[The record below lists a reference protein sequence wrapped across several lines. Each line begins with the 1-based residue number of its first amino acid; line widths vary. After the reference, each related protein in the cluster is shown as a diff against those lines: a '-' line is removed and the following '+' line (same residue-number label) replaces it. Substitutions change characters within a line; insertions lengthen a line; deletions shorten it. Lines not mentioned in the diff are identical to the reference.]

1 MTNRSSIYITLCLL
15 LVAGVWTTSCER
27 LIPSES
33 DQVLARVGSQTLTL
47 DEVRHSISDD
57 QFEVDSLRI
66 IERYRS
72 NWIRQQL
79 KAQEAVRLGLHEV
92 PEVQR
97 RIEQA
102 RRAILADAFNDAM
115 HSEINANPPDR
126 AQVHAYYES
135 NRNRFVLAESY
146 VQYRHMISAT
156 LANARSARNALLQGA
171 EWDEVVG
178 RYAANPRQVHLLSSQ
193 YNPMSTAAREF
204 GDLNE
209 TLQVMGITEI
219 SSIRQINGQ
228 YHFVQVMDVREAGE
242 HPELEWIMTRIADWM
257 MVDQKRK
264 RLREVEQ
271 SLYLQAQANNE
282 VFVFDLNLPDREIPW
297 APDSL

>member
-1 MTNRSSIYITLCLL
+1 MKNRRSHYLALCVWLA
-15 LVAGVWTTSCER
+15 AGLWASSCER
-27 LIPSES
+27 LIPAES
-33 DQVLARVGSQTLTL
+33 DQVLARVGSHTLTL
-47 DEVRHSISDD
+47 EEVRQSISED
-57 QFEVDSLRI
+57 QFQADSLRI

-79 KAQEAVRLGLHEV
+79 KAQEAVRLGLHDV

-102 RRAILADAFNDAM
+102 RRAILADAFNNAV
-115 HSEINANPPDR
+115 HSELNANPPDR
-126 AQVHAYYES
+126 SQVHAYYES
-135 NRNRFVLAESY
+135 NRDRFVLAESH
-146 VQYRHMISAT
+146 VLYRHMISANVS
-156 LANARSARNALLQGA
+156 NARSARNALLQGV
-171 EWDEVVG
+171 EWDEIVS

-193 YNPMSTAAREF
+193 YQPMSTAAREF
-204 GDLNE
+204 GELNQ

-219 SSIRQINGQ
+219 SPIQQINGQ
-228 YHFVQVMDVREAGE
+228 FHFVQVMDVREAGE
-242 HPELEWIMTRIADWM
+242 HPELEWIMSRIADWM
-257 MVDQKRK
+257 QVDQRRK